1 MAYMDFKLNAEQAK
15 MVEENMN
22 LVPFVLKRM
31 NIPLEYY
38 DDAVSEGNLG
48 LMQAVYCFN
57 QNLGY
62 RFSTFAYKVI
72 QNHLSNYFFP
82 TIFPKKQ
89 VVFPLSTLLVTKED
103 DSTCIED
110 FLIDETAN
118 FERAVEYRNFFQSL
132 LNNGIN
138 CLSGRTKATFLY
150 KLAGCTDVIIA
161 KHLQRST
168 SRIVDFR
175 QIVAKKLK
183 EFNCNNKEVFHM
195 EIQEKIYKL
204 TFATKDIVKFNQ
216 VFAKFLYDMQNEE
229 KINNLPS
236 FRLNCTKEQVL
247 LTLPAEPSSFILIG
261 LLMEEIETF
270 GMQYSAGI
278 KPSLPE
284 KILENSSAIL
294 PVTSTESSAPV
305 QNLNN
310 TISISE
316 RKKQLNEIRKYMQ
329 NQDSFQVKDLTKQFT
344 DMPYHSIIDLIGREK
359 KNGKIYIITKGT
371 YSKNP
376 PKNSSEK
383 TFENSFESSLETP
396 SVNSSRNLS
405 RNLRNDSVNSVDQY
419 HDNTNI
425 SKKEKI
431 REYILTLENFTSSE
445 IQKHFSDVHY
455 QSIILV
461 IRQMKKENLIKS
473 TSYGNYKV
481 IAS

>member
-138 CLSGRTKATFLY
+138 CLAGRTKATFLY

-261 LLMEEIETF
+261 LLMEEIEIF

-310 TISISE
+310 TVSISE

-383 TFENSFESSLETP
+383 TFENSFENSLETP

-405 RNLRNDSVNSVDQY
+405 RNLRNDSVNSVDKY
-419 HDNTNI
+419 HDNTTI

>member
-150 KLAGCTDVIIA
+150 KLAGFTDAVIA

-175 QIVAKKLK
+175 QIIAKKLK
-183 EFNCNNKEVFHM
+183 EFNCNNKEVFLM
-195 EIQEKIYKL
+195 EIQEKNYKL

>member
-82 TIFPKKQ
+82 TIFPKNQ

-195 EIQEKIYKL
+195 EIQEKSYKL

-216 VFAKFLYDMQNEE
+216 VFAKFLYDIQNEE

-405 RNLRNDSVNSVDQY
+405 RNLRNDSVNSVDKY
-419 HDNTNI
+419 HDNTTI

>member
-195 EIQEKIYKL
+195 EIQEKSYKL

-216 VFAKFLYDMQNEE
+216 VFAKFLYDIQNEE

-383 TFENSFESSLETP
+383 TFENSFENSLETP

-405 RNLRNDSVNSVDQY
+405 RNLRNDSVNSVDKY
-419 HDNTNI
+419 HDNTTI

>member
-15 MVEENMN
+15 MVKENMN

-195 EIQEKIYKL
+195 EIQEKSYKL

-216 VFAKFLYDMQNEE
+216 VFAKFLYDIQNEE

-383 TFENSFESSLETP
+383 
-396 SVNSSRNLS
+396 
-405 RNLRNDSVNSVDQY
+405 
-419 HDNTNI
+419 
-425 SKKEKI
+425 
-431 REYILTLENFTSSE
+431 NF
-445 IQKHFSDVHY
+445 
-455 QSIILV
+455 
-461 IRQMKKENLIKS
+461 
-473 TSYGNYKV
+473 
-481 IAS
+481 

>member
-195 EIQEKIYKL
+195 EIQ
-204 TFATKDIVKFNQ
+204 
-216 VFAKFLYDMQNEE
+216 
-229 KINNLPS
+229 
-236 FRLNCTKEQVL
+236 
-247 LTLPAEPSSFILIG
+247 
-261 LLMEEIETF
+261 
-270 GMQYSAGI
+270 
-278 KPSLPE
+278 
-284 KILENSSAIL
+284 
-294 PVTSTESSAPV
+294 
-305 QNLNN
+305 
-310 TISISE
+310 
-316 RKKQLNEIRKYMQ
+316 
-329 NQDSFQVKDLTKQFT
+329 
-344 DMPYHSIIDLIGREK
+344 
-359 KNGKIYIITKGT
+359 
-371 YSKNP
+371 
-376 PKNSSEK
+376 
-383 TFENSFESSLETP
+383 
-396 SVNSSRNLS
+396 
-405 RNLRNDSVNSVDQY
+405 
-419 HDNTNI
+419 
-425 SKKEKI
+425 
-431 REYILTLENFTSSE
+431 
-445 IQKHFSDVHY
+445 
-455 QSIILV
+455 
-461 IRQMKKENLIKS
+461 
-473 TSYGNYKV
+473 
-481 IAS
+481 

>member
-150 KLAGCTDVIIA
+150 KLAGCTDAVIA

-175 QIVAKKLK
+175 QIIAKKLK

-195 EIQEKIYKL
+195 EIQEKNYKL

-419 HDNTNI
+419 HDNTTI

>member
-150 KLAGCTDVIIA
+150 KLAGCTDAVIA

-175 QIVAKKLK
+175 QIIAKKLK
-183 EFNCNNKEVFHM
+183 EFNCNNKEVFLM
-195 EIQEKIYKL
+195 EIQEKNYKL

-383 TFENSFESSLETP
+383 TFENSFENSLETP

-405 RNLRNDSVNSVDQY
+405 RNLRNDSVNSVDKY
-419 HDNTNI
+419 HDNTTI

>member
-150 KLAGCTDVIIA
+150 KLAGCTDAVIA

-175 QIVAKKLK
+175 QIIAKKLK
-183 EFNCNNKEVFHM
+183 EFNCNNKEVFLM
-195 EIQEKIYKL
+195 EIQEKNYKL

>member
-48 LMQAVYCFN
+48 LMQAVYFFN

-195 EIQEKIYKL
+195 EIQEKSYKL

-216 VFAKFLYDMQNEE
+216 VFAKFLYDIQNEE

-359 KNGKIYIITKGT
+359 KNGKIYMIAKGT
-371 YSKNP
+371 YSK
-376 PKNSSEK
+376 
-383 TFENSFESSLETP
+383 
-396 SVNSSRNLS
+396 
-405 RNLRNDSVNSVDQY
+405 Y
-419 HDNTNI
+419 HNNTNI
-425 SKKEKI
+425 SKKQKI
-431 REYILTLENFTSSE
+431 REYILTLQEFSSSD

>member
-1 MAYMDFKLNAEQAK
+1 
-15 MVEENMN
+15 
-22 LVPFVLKRM
+22 
-31 NIPLEYY
+31 
-38 DDAVSEGNLG
+38 
-48 LMQAVYCFN
+48 
-57 QNLGY
+57 
-62 RFSTFAYKVI
+62 
-72 QNHLSNYFFP
+72 
-82 TIFPKKQ
+82 
-89 VVFPLSTLLVTKED
+89 
-103 DSTCIED
+103 
-110 FLIDETAN
+110 
-118 FERAVEYRNFFQSL
+118 
-132 LNNGIN
+132 
-138 CLSGRTKATFLY
+138 
-150 KLAGCTDVIIA
+150 
-161 KHLQRST
+161 
-168 SRIVDFR
+168 
-175 QIVAKKLK
+175 
-183 EFNCNNKEVFHM
+183 M
-195 EIQEKIYKL
+195 EIQEKNYKL

>member
-195 EIQEKIYKL
+195 EIQEKSYKL

-216 VFAKFLYDMQNEE
+216 VFAKFLYDIQNEE

-405 RNLRNDSVNSVDQY
+405 RNLRNDSVNSVDKY
-419 HDNTNI
+419 HDNTTI

>member
-150 KLAGCTDVIIA
+150 KLAGCTDAVIA

>member
-150 KLAGCTDVIIA
+150 KLAGCTDAVIA

-175 QIVAKKLK
+175 QIIAKKLK
-183 EFNCNNKEVFHM
+183 EFNCNNKEVFLM
-195 EIQEKIYKL
+195 EIQEKNYKL

-310 TISISE
+310 TVSISE

>member
-150 KLAGCTDVIIA
+150 KLAGCTDAVIA

-175 QIVAKKLK
+175 QIIAKKLK
-183 EFNCNNKEVFHM
+183 EFNCNNKEVFLM
-195 EIQEKIYKL
+195 EIQEKNYKL

-383 TFENSFESSLETP
+383 TFENSFEISLETP

>member
-138 CLSGRTKATFLY
+138 CLSGTTKATFLY
-150 KLAGCTDVIIA
+150 KLAGCTDAVIA

-175 QIVAKKLK
+175 QIIAKKLK
-183 EFNCNNKEVFHM
+183 EFNCNNKEVFLM
-195 EIQEKIYKL
+195 EIQEKNYKL

>member
-48 LMQAVYCFN
+48 LMQAVHCFN

-138 CLSGRTKATFLY
+138 CLAGRTKATFLY

-183 EFNCNNKEVFHM
+183 EFNCNNKEVFLM
-195 EIQEKIYKL
+195 EIQEKNYKL

-383 TFENSFESSLETP
+383 TFENSFENSLETP

>member
-195 EIQEKIYKL
+195 EIQEKSYKL

-216 VFAKFLYDMQNEE
+216 VFAKFLYDIQNEE

-359 KNGKIYIITKGT
+359 KNGRIYMIAKGT

-383 TFENSFESSLETP
+383 TFENSFENSLETP
-396 SVNSSRNLS
+396 FVNSSRNLS
-405 RNLRNDSVNSVDQY
+405 RNLRNDSVNSVDKY

>member
-1 MAYMDFKLNAEQAK
+1 
-15 MVEENMN
+15 
-22 LVPFVLKRM
+22 
-31 NIPLEYY
+31 
-38 DDAVSEGNLG
+38 
-48 LMQAVYCFN
+48 
-57 QNLGY
+57 
-62 RFSTFAYKVI
+62 
-72 QNHLSNYFFP
+72 
-82 TIFPKKQ
+82 
-89 VVFPLSTLLVTKED
+89 
-103 DSTCIED
+103 
-110 FLIDETAN
+110 
-118 FERAVEYRNFFQSL
+118 
-132 LNNGIN
+132 
-138 CLSGRTKATFLY
+138 
-150 KLAGCTDVIIA
+150 
-161 KHLQRST
+161 
-168 SRIVDFR
+168 
-175 QIVAKKLK
+175 
-183 EFNCNNKEVFHM
+183 
-195 EIQEKIYKL
+195 
-204 TFATKDIVKFNQ
+204 
-216 VFAKFLYDMQNEE
+216 MQNEE

-294 PVTSTESSAPV
+294 PVTSTESSPTV

-310 TISISE
+310 TVSIPE

-383 TFENSFESSLETP
+383 TFENSFENSLETP

-405 RNLRNDSVNSVDQY
+405 RNLRNDSVNSVDKY
-419 HDNTNI
+419 HDNTTI

>member
-216 VFAKFLYDMQNEE
+216 VFAKFLYDIQNEE

-310 TISISE
+310 TVSISE

-383 TFENSFESSLETP
+383 TFENSFENSLETP

-405 RNLRNDSVNSVDQY
+405 RNLRNDSVNSVDKY
-419 HDNTNI
+419 HDNTTI